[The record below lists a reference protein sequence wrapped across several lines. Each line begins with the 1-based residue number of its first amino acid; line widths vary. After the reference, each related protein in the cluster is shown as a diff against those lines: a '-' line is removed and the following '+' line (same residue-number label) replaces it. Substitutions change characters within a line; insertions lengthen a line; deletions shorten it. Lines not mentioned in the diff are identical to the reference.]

1 MLKSH
6 LLWWSW
12 CWCRVWCCAPRCP
25 RPPSSPR
32 PPHPRP
38 RGRRLGACRAAGTR
52 RPRCP
57 SPRCRDRG
65 LVNTSYH
72 DVIRGILYY
81 IRASDFC
88 DIRVTFIACIWVVIK
103 RSDWLFWSLSDY
115 FGLRV
120 IIIEIRVEECH
131 LCRACLAW
139 APSPCGRVA
148 PPPPC
153 PAWRGSPPR
162 GAAAPPTAAPC
173 CRARRRR
180 GAGSAPC
187 PGPARAAPAARAAA
201 GCWAGSAAAAG
212 APARRPCS
220 GCTSGRKIFVWTWE
234 NISYWALP
242 WAEPAGSSRKLTVGL
257 GVRWGDLVASGTLK
271 CTIYVIPCN
280 VLIILTCKLECGVLC
295 CVY

>member
-1 MLKSH
+1 MLVPGRVLCTTLSPASILSSPSASSASRSAAGRLQGGGDTPASVSESSVSWSRSGQYK
-6 LLWWSW
+6 LSW
-12 CWCRVWCCAPRCP
+12 C
-25 RPPSSPR
+25 
-32 PPHPRP
+32 HPREF
-38 RGRRLGACRAAGTR
+38 LLH
-52 RPRCP
+52 
-57 SPRCRDRG
+57 SSEWF
-65 LVNTSYH
+65 LWYS
-72 DVIRGILYY
+72 
-81 IRASDFC
+81 SDFY
-88 DIRVTFIACIWVVIK
+88 CIWVVIK

-131 LCRACLAW
+131 LCRAGLAW

-153 PAWRGSPPR
+153 PAWRDSPPR